1 MYYVC
6 VWAVAWSLCFLGETL
21 SHSAPPFSLPPSWG
35 VGTVACALCF
45 LGETLTQCFPP
56 LGVGA
61 VAGHYVSWVRHSHSA
76 HTLPPPPPCGAEAVA
91 CALCFLG
98 ETLSHSAPKGIKIF
112 SLERRE
118 TWWKF
123 VVPRNPEHNSIRLLK
138 ITSVFEG
145 WGLFV
150 LDQFLS
156 RRHTNDLALY
166 TLIPGTCF
174 SKILGL

>member
-1 MYYVC
+1 M
-6 VWAVAWSLCFLGETL
+6 AWSLCFLGETL

-35 VGTVACALCF
+35 VGAVACALCF

-56 LGVGA
+56 HGVGA

-76 HTLPPPPPCGAEAVA
+76 HTHPPCGAEAVA

-123 VVPRNPEHNSIRLLK
+123 GVPRNPKCNSIRLLK
-138 ITSVFEG
+138 ITSVFER

-150 LDQFLS
+150 LDQFPS
-156 RRHTNDLALY
+156 RRHRNA
-166 TLIPGTCF
+166 
-174 SKILGL
+174 

>member
-1 MYYVC
+1 MFVFELWPGHC
-6 VWAVAWSLCFLGETL
+6 VSWVRHSHTVPLPFSPPLMGGRSCCLCTVFLGWDT
-21 SHSAPPFSLPPSWG
+21 HIVLPP
-35 VGTVACALCF
+35 
-45 LGETLTQCFPP
+45 PH
-56 LGVGA
+56 GVGA
-61 VAGHYVSWVRHSHSA
+61 VAGHCVSWVRHSHSA
-76 HTLPPPPPCGAEAVA
+76 PPPHPHGAEAVA
-91 CALCFLG
+91 CAQCFLG

-118 TWWKF
+118 TWWTF
-123 VVPRNPEHNSIRLLK
+123 VVPRNPVRNLIRLLK

-174 SKILGL
+174 SKIPVA

>member
-1 MYYVC
+1 M
-6 VWAVAWSLCFLGETL
+6 AWSLCFLGETL

-35 VGTVACALCF
+35 GRSCCLCTVFLGWDSHTVLSPPWGRSCGWSLCF
-45 LGETLTQCFPP
+45 LGETLTQCT
-56 LGVGA
+56 
-61 VAGHYVSWVRHSHSA
+61 
-76 HTLPPPPPCGAEAVA
+76 HTPPCGAEAVA

-123 VVPRNPEHNSIRLLK
+123 GVPRNPKCNSIRLLK
-138 ITSVFEG
+138 ITSVFER

-150 LDQFLS
+150 LDQFPS
-156 RRHTNDLALY
+156 RRHRNAWTLH

-174 SKILGL
+174 SKIPVA

>member
-6 VWAVAWSLCFLGETL
+6 VLAVAWSLCFLGETL

-35 VGTVACALCF
+35 GRSCCLCTVF
-45 LGETLTQCFPP
+45 LGWDSHTVLSPH
-56 LGVGA
+56 GVGA

-76 HTLPPPPPCGAEAVA
+76 HTHPPCGAEAVA

-112 SLERRE
+112 SLERRK
-118 TWWKF
+118 TWWTF
-123 VVPRNPEHNSIRLLK
+123 VVPRNPVRNLIRLLK

-156 RRHTNDLALY
+156 RRHRNAWTLH

-174 SKILGL
+174 SKIPVA

>member
-1 MYYVC
+1 M
-6 VWAVAWSLCFLGETL
+6 AWSLCFLGETL
-21 SHSAPPFSLPPSWG
+21 SRSAPPFLSPPPHGG
-35 VGTVACALCF
+35 VGAVACALCF

-56 LGVGA
+56 PPHGVGA
-61 VAGHYVSWVRHSHSA
+61 VAGHCVSWVRHSHSA
-76 HTLPPPPPCGAEAVA
+76 PPHPHGAEAVA

-123 VVPRNPEHNSIRLLK
+123 VVPRNSEHNSIRLLK

-145 WGLFV
+145 WGLFL
-150 LDQFLS
+150 LDQFPS
-156 RRHTNDLALY
+156 RRHRNALTLH
-166 TLIPGTCF
+166 TLIPWTCF
-174 SKILGL
+174 SKIPVA

>member
-1 MYYVC
+1 MFVFELWPGHC
-6 VWAVAWSLCFLGETL
+6 VSWVRHSHTVPLPFL
-21 SHSAPPFSLPPSWG
+21 SPPHGG
-35 VGTVACALCF
+35 VGAVACALCF

-56 LGVGA
+56 HGEGA

-76 HTLPPPPPCGAEAVA
+76 HTHTPCGAEAVA

-123 VVPRNPEHNSIRLLK
+123 GVPRNPKCNSIRLLK
-138 ITSVFEG
+138 ITSVFER

-150 LDQFLS
+150 LDQFPS
-156 RRHTNDLALY
+156 RRHRNA
-166 TLIPGTCF
+166 
-174 SKILGL
+174 

>member
-1 MYYVC
+1 M
-6 VWAVAWSLCFLGETL
+6 AWSLCFLGETL
-21 SHSAPPFSLPPSWG
+21 SHSAPPLELLPVHCVSW
-35 VGTVACALCF
+35 VRLSHSA
-45 LGETLTQCFPP
+45 FPP
-56 LGVGA
+56 HGVGA

-76 HTLPPPPPCGAEAVA
+76 HTHPPPPCGAEAVA

-118 TWWKF
+118 TWWTF
-123 VVPRNPEHNSIRLLK
+123 VVPRNTVRNFIRLLK

-156 RRHTNDLALY
+156 RRHRNA
-166 TLIPGTCF
+166 
-174 SKILGL
+174 